1 MGCGCGTKVRTN
13 LTKQTNNIAVN
24 TTRTYTKNTTT
35 MRRKIIRRPAR

>member
-13 LTKQTNNIAVN
+13 LTNQPKNIAVN
-24 TTRTYTKNTTT
+24 NTRTSTKNVST

>member
-13 LTKQTNNIAVN
+13 LTKQANNIVVN
-24 TTRTYTKNTTT
+24 NARISTKNATT